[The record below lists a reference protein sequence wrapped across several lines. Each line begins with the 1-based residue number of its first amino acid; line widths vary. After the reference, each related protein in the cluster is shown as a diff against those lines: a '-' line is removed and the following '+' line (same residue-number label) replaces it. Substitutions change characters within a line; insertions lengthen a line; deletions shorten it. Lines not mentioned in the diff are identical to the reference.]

1 LIVGEAFILGVIGV
15 ILGLGMGIIFGRG
28 AVNLV
33 SQTINDL
40 YFTVNVQRISV
51 EPFTLI
57 KGAVIGLTVSVGA
70 SILPAYNATNTPP
83 AGVMR
88 RSDQE
93 QSAQRL
99 IPLVTAAAIGLI
111 LFGVIL
117 LQIPTDS
124 VTIGFVSL
132 FTIVVGGAFFTPIVL
147 IGAMRLVTP
156 VTDKLLGV
164 IGRMAPRAVTRSLS
178 RTSVAVAALTVA
190 VSVIVGVSVMIASF
204 RITVADWLET
214 TLGGDIYVSAPLL
227 TQTRSS
233 VDIDPEVRDLVRDV
247 PGVARVSAAR
257 EAAVIAPDY
266 PDMLPANIIAPDFDI
281 SVERRFAWND
291 ARDGDY
297 KAALQE
303 GAVLVSEPFAFR
315 RDIDHDNNTITLLT
329 DRGEH
334 TFAVVGVYYDYTTDQ
349 GTVYMLRSVY
359 DQYFDDP
366 YVSSVA
372 AFLEPDADLNTT
384 INAIRDALTGF
395 DLQVQSNRELRSGVF
410 EVFDNAFAITVAL
423 RLLATLVAFIG
434 ILSALLSLQL
444 ENTRQY
450 GVMRAT
456 GMTPRQLWTFTL
468 TQTGLMGI
476 VAGLLAAPIG
486 LALSLVL
493 TNVINVRS
501 FGWTMDMHLSAG
513 EFAQAFAVAV
523 VAALLAGIY
532 PAWRLTRL
540 VTAQALRAE

>member
-1 LIVGEAFILGVIGV
+1 
-15 ILGLGMGIIFGRG
+15 
-28 AVNLV
+28 
-33 SQTINDL
+33 
-40 YFTVNVQRISV
+40 
-51 EPFTLI
+51 
-57 KGAVIGLTVSVGA
+57 
-70 SILPAYNATNTPP
+70 
-83 AGVMR
+83 
-88 RSDQE
+88 
-93 QSAQRL
+93 
-99 IPLVTAAAIGLI
+99 
-111 LFGVIL
+111 
-117 LQIPTDS
+117 
-124 VTIGFVSL
+124 
-132 FTIVVGGAFFTPIVL
+132 
-147 IGAMRLVTP
+147 
-156 VTDKLLGV
+156 
-164 IGRMAPRAVTRSLS
+164 
-178 RTSVAVAALTVA
+178 
-190 VSVIVGVSVMIASF
+190 
-204 RITVADWLET
+204 
-214 TLGGDIYVSAPLL
+214 
-227 TQTRSS
+227 
-233 VDIDPEVRDLVRDV
+233 VRDLVRDV

-395 DLQVQSNRELRSGVF
+395 DLQVQANRELRSGVF